1 MHFLFLLAL
10 AAANMDGLAT
20 ISQYL
25 FTIGLCTSIVMTLAY
40 LWYTI
45 GTARLAKQLAQAKQ
59 QSNTAA
65 NTKKTTIQAQLSE
78 GGVATLTRSDIVLHE
93 QPDGE
98 NPIPLN
104 LSLIT
109 IGRIGTTLGWLTVL

>member
-1 MHFLFLLAL
+1 MQFLFLTL

-25 FTIGLCTSIVMTLAY
+25 FAIGLCTCIVMTLTY

-65 NTKKTTIQAQLSE
+65 STQKATTQLSE
-78 GGVATLTRSDIVLHE
+78 GSVATLTRSDIVLHE

-109 IGRIGTTLGWLTVL
+109 I